1 MYVNSDRAWVA
12 LLGAA
17 FVYNVLADHRGWEL
31 LSVGAQ
37 RQRAAHPLI
46 ARLFI
51 VATIGHLTGSL
62 PRWAD
67 PYHWQYWRLL
77 PKVG

>member
-1 MYVNSDRAWVA
+1 MTSDRAWIV
-12 LLGAA
+12 LLGSA
-17 FVYNVLADHRGWEL
+17 FGYNLLARRRGWEL

-37 RQRAAHPLI
+37 RHRAKHPLL

-62 PRWAD
+62 PFGTD
-67 PYHWQYWRLL
+67 PYHWRIR
-77 PKVG
+77 